1 MKTEEVKYVYQSEG
15 PLLMPKTKNG
25 AVYQETTVS
34 NRAKDVKNQQAHCC
48 WPSHLFSR
56 LRLVLS
62 CLAIMAC
69 LVVIA
74 VLMTNGIKA
83 SNSREQ
89 AQEAEIAILKD
100 LVENQQSRLHR
111 MQKELQFLVT
121 RQKAYEA
128 KEDSFRRRIGT
139 IGTGTG
145 ANVWPTLDEDLSQD
159 SRIQAA
165 DSELPLLPRLSGQ
178 PQQSEVTPSQEDDVD
193 VDKLPRASANKKRKG
208 KMPLDDQQIL

>member
-1 MKTEEVKYVYQSEG
+1 MKTEEVKYVYQQEG
-15 PLLMPKTKNG
+15 PLLVPKTKNG

-34 NRAKDVKNQQAHCC
+34 NRAKDDKQAPCC
-48 WPSHLFSR
+48 WPGHLFSR
-56 LRLVLS
+56 LRLILS
-62 CLAIMAC
+62 CLAIISC

-83 SNSREQ
+83 SNSREI
-89 AQEAEIAILKD
+89 AQEEEIAILKD

-128 KEDSFRRRIGT
+128 REDSFRRRTGT

-145 ANVWPTLDEDLSQD
+145 TNAWPSLTDKNFVQENEDQEKT
-159 SRIQAA
+159 Q
-165 DSELPLLPRLSGQ
+165 DSELPLIPRQVIPELTSI
-178 PQQSEVTPSQEDDVD
+178 STLDEDVD

-208 KMPLDDQQIL
+208 AKSMEDMPQL